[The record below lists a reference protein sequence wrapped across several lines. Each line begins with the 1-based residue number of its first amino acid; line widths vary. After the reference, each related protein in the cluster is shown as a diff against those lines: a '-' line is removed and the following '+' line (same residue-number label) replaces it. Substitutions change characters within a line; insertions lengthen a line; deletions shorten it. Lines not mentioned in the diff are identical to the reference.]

1 MCKNEAMANR
11 VMQSIVSHGVDGD
24 GVLDYEKTKAIL
36 VQALMSLNPGAEDD
50 EEDAL

>member
-1 MCKNEAMANR
+1 MCKNEALANR
-11 VMQSIVSHGVDGD
+11 VMASILSHGVDQY

-36 VQALMSLNPGAEDD
+36 VQSLMSLNPGAEDD